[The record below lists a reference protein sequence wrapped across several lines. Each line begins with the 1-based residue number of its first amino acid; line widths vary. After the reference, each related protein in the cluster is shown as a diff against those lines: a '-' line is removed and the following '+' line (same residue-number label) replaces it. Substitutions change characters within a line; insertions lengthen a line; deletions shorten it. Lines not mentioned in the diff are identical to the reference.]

1 MANWHAMTPNE
12 DLIHHFY
19 TSFQLKDYRGMQ
31 GCYADQATFSD
42 SVFIN
47 LNANQA
53 RAMWQMLISR
63 AKDLVLEF
71 KVVSSNGN
79 QVRAEWIAHYTFG
92 PTKRKVR
99 NYIKAEFEVVDG
111 KIVRHIDHF
120 NFHTWTRQALGPM
133 GLLLGWTPYLQNKVR
148 KTAMKGLNDFMAK

>member
-1 MANWHAMTPNE
+1 
-12 DLIHHFY
+12 
-19 TSFQLKDYRGMQ
+19 MQ
-31 GCYADQATFSD
+31 GCYADHATFSD

-63 AKDLVLEF
+63 GKDLVLEF

-79 QVRAEWIAHYTFG
+79 QVQAEWVAYYTFG
-92 PTKRKVR
+92 ATKRQVC
-99 NYIKAEFEVVDG
+99 NHIKAEFEVVDG
-111 KIVRHIDHF
+111 KIVRHIDRF
-120 NFHTWTRQALGPM
+120 DFHTWAKQALGPI

-148 KTAMKGLNDFMAK
+148 QTAMKGLNDFIEKNN